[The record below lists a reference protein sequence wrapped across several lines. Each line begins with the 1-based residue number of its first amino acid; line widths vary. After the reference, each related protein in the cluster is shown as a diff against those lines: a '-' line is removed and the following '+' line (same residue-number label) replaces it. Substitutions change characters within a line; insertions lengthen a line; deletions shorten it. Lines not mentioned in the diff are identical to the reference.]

1 MINKTLENAKAK
13 VEMLE
18 KVESDYN
25 AVITAASNELSNA
38 LTAMREKLASAN
50 KSVGA
55 ILKVQIKRI
64 ERAYNVLMGAG
75 K

>member
-1 MINKTLENAKAK
+1 MTNKTLEAAKAK

-25 AVITAASNELSNA
+25 GIITAAGNELVNA
-38 LTAMREKLASAN
+38 LTAMREKLATAN

-55 ILKVQIKRI
+55 ILRVQIKRI
-64 ERAYNVLMGAG
+64 ERAYNVLTGAA

>member
-1 MINKTLENAKAK
+1 MTNKTLEAAKAK

-18 KVESDYN
+18 KVEKEYAEVVAN
-25 AVITAASNELSNA
+25 ASNA
-38 LTAMREKLASAN
+38 LVNALTDMREKLSTAN

-64 ERAYNVLMGAG
+64 ERVYNVLMGAA

>member
-1 MINKTLENAKAK
+1 MTNKTLEAAKAK

-18 KVESDYN
+18 KVEKEYSEVVAN
-25 AVITAASNELSNA
+25 ASNA
-38 LTAMREKLASAN
+38 LESSLAAMREKLATAN

-64 ERAYNVLMGAG
+64 ERAYNVLKGAA

>member
-1 MINKTLENAKAK
+1 MTNKTLEAAKAK

-18 KVESDYN
+18 KVEKEYSDVVAN
-25 AVITAASNELSNA
+25 VSNA
-38 LTAMREKLASAN
+38 LESSLAAMREKLATAN

-64 ERAYNVLMGAG
+64 ERAYNVLKGAA

>member
-25 AVITAASNELSNA
+25 GVITAASNELSNA
-38 LTAMREKLASAN
+38 LTAMRERLATAN

-64 ERAYNVLMGAG
+64 ERAYRVLTGAG

>member
-1 MINKTLENAKAK
+1 MTNKTLEVAKAK

-25 AVITAASNELSNA
+25 GIITAAGNELVNA
-38 LTAMREKLASAN
+38 VTAMREKLATAN

-64 ERAYNVLMGAG
+64 ERAYNVLTGAA

>member
-38 LTAMREKLASAN
+38 LTAMREKLSSAN

-64 ERAYNVLMGAG
+64 ERAYNVLTGAG

>member
-25 AVITAASNELSNA
+25 GVITAASNELSNA
-38 LTAMREKLASAN
+38 LTTMREKLVTAN

-64 ERAYNVLMGAG
+64 ERAYNVLTGAA

>member
-1 MINKTLENAKAK
+1 MINKTLEAAKAK

-25 AVITAASNELSNA
+25 DIITAASNELVNA
-38 LTAMREKLASAN
+38 LTAMREKLATAN

-55 ILKVQIKRI
+55 ILRVQIKRI
-64 ERAYNVLMGAG
+64 ERVYNVLTGAV

>member
-18 KVESDYN
+18 KVENDYN

-38 LTAMREKLASAN
+38 LTAMREKLVTAN

-64 ERAYNVLMGAG
+64 ERAYNVLTRAG